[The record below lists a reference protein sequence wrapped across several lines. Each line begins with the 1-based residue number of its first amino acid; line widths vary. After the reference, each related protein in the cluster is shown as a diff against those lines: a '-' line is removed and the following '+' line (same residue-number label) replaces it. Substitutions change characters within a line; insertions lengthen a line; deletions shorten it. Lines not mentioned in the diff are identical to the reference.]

1 MKDTIRQLI
10 QQALT
15 QLVNEGVLPE
25 GLTPAIQVE
34 NTRDKTHGDFA
45 SNIAMMLAKPA
56 GLKPRDLA
64 EKIIAALPAD
74 PQVTKAEIAGPGFIN
89 FFQNTQALAS
99 RLDAALADAKI
110 GVRKAGPAQRVAIDL
125 SAPNLAKEMHVG
137 HLRSTIIGDGVA
149 RVLEFLGDDVIRQ
162 NHVGDWGT
170 QFGML
175 MAYLQENPIT
185 SNELSDLEN
194 FYRAAKKRFDESEEF
209 ADRARGLVVKLQAG
223 DAECLELWGRFREIS
238 LSHCQEIYE
247 LLNVKLTMAD
257 VMGESA
263 YNDDLINVVNDL
275 KAKGL
280 LVESNGAQCVF
291 LEEFKTA
298 DGDPLPVII
307 VKADG
312 GYLYATTDLAAV
324 RYRSGVLKADRALY
338 FVDQRQALHFQQV
351 FEVARRAGFVTHPMQ
366 MEHMGFGTMNGAD
379 GRPFKT
385 RDGGTVKLID
395 LLNEAQDRAY
405 NLVKEKNPE
414 LAEADLRNIA
424 RVVGIG
430 AVKYAD
436 LSKHRTSDY
445 SFNFE
450 LMLNFEGNTAPYLL
464 YAYTRVAGVFRKLGK
479 DFSEVEGQINLEA
492 PHEQELAAKL
502 AQFGEVL
509 NSVGEKGTPHIL
521 CTYLYEVAGL
531 FSSFYENCPILT
543 ADDEAQ
549 KQSRLRL
556 AALAGRTLKQGLE
569 LLGLETLERIRYQA
583 PAKKPIPG
591 WLWMAIGLTVGA
603 FVVFLMKL
611 DPGKGD
617 DVKRVKQEQQKATK
631 MAEANKTPPSPTAPV
646 KPKYDFYTLLPES
659 EVIVPP
665 DAVPEKTL
673 PTPQPVPTTPV
684 TPAEAAKIDTARA
697 QAALAGITP
706 PPPPPVATTKAAPV
720 TKFFLQAGS
729 FPKQADADRVRAQ
742 IILLGQAVTVESGT
756 VKDATW
762 YRVLVGPFSNREQL
776 TVAQKQLAGAGFSNL
791 LLQQRQ
797 SR

>member
-10 QQALT
+10 QQAIT

-25 GLTPAIQVE
+25 GLSPAIQVE
-34 NTRDKTHGDFA
+34 NSRDKKNGDFA

-56 GLKPRDLA
+56 GMKPRDLA

-74 PQVTKAEIAGPGFIN
+74 ENVSKTEIAGPGFLN

-99 RLDAALADAKI
+99 RLDAALADERI
-110 GVRKAGPAQRVAIDL
+110 GVRKAGPAQRTVVDL

-149 RVLEFLGDDVIRQ
+149 RVLEFLGDEVIRQ

-185 SNELSDLEN
+185 SDELSDLEN
-194 FYRAAKKRFDESEEF
+194 FYRAAKQRFDESTEF

-223 DAECLELWGRFREIS
+223 DAECLALWTRFKDIS
-238 LSHCQEIYE
+238 LSHCQKIYE

-275 KAKGL
+275 KAAGL

-291 LEEFKTA
+291 LDEFKNA

-324 RYRSGVLKADRALY
+324 RYRSGKLKADRALY

-351 FEVARRAGFVTHPMQ
+351 FAVARKAGFVTHP
-366 MEHMGFGTMNGAD
+366 MNGAD

-395 LLNEAQDRAY
+395 LLTEAQERAY
-405 NLVKEKNPE
+405 TLVKDKNPE
-414 LAEADLRNIA
+414 LAETELRSIA
-424 RVVGIG
+424 KVVGID

-445 SFNFE
+445 SFNFD

-479 DFSEVEGQINLEA
+479 NFSEVDGQIVLEA
-492 PHEQELAAKL
+492 SHELELAAKL

-509 NSVGEKGTPHIL
+509 NNVAEKGTPHVL
-521 CTYLYEVAGL
+521 CAYLYDVAGL
-531 FSSFYENCPILT
+531 FSGFYENCPILSAET
-543 ADDEAQ
+543 PAQ
-549 KQSRLRL
+549 MQSRLRL
-556 AALAGRTLKQGLE
+556 AALTGRTLKQGLE
-569 LLGLETLERIRYQA
+569 LLGLETLER
-583 PAKKPIPG
+583 
-591 WLWMAIGLTVGA
+591 M
-603 FVVFLMKL
+603 
-611 DPGKGD
+611 
-617 DVKRVKQEQQKATK
+617 
-631 MAEANKTPPSPTAPV
+631 
-646 KPKYDFYTLLPES
+646 
-659 EVIVPP
+659 
-665 DAVPEKTL
+665 
-673 PTPQPVPTTPV
+673 
-684 TPAEAAKIDTARA
+684 
-697 QAALAGITP
+697 
-706 PPPPPVATTKAAPV
+706 
-720 TKFFLQAGS
+720 
-729 FPKQADADRVRAQ
+729 
-742 IILLGQAVTVESGT
+742 
-756 VKDATW
+756 
-762 YRVLVGPFSNREQL
+762 
-776 TVAQKQLAGAGFSNL
+776 
-791 LLQQRQ
+791 
-797 SR
+797 

>member
-34 NTRDKTHGDFA
+34 NARDKTHGDFA

-56 GLKPRDLA
+56 GMKPRDLA

-74 PQVTKAEIAGPGFIN
+74 ENVTKAEIAGPGFIN

-99 RLDAALADAKI
+99 RLDAALADARV
-110 GVRKAGPAQRVAIDL
+110 GVRKAGPAQRTVVDL

-149 RVLEFLGDDVIRQ
+149 RVLEFLGDEVIRQ

-175 MAYLQENPIT
+175 MAHLMEQKKFDRSGN
-185 SNELSDLEN
+185 LADLEE
-194 FYRAAKKRFDESEEF
+194 FYRAAKRRFDEDPVF
-209 ADRARGLVVKLQAG
+209 ANHARQLVVDLQAG
-223 DAECLELWGRFREIS
+223 DPNCRNVWQSFRDIS
-238 LSHCQEIYE
+238 LSHCQAIYE
-247 LLNVKLTMAD
+247 ELNVKLTMAD

-275 KAKGL
+275 KAAGM

-291 LEEFKTA
+291 LDEFKNA

-324 RYRSGVLKADRALY
+324 RYRSGKLKADRALY

-351 FEVARRAGFVTHPMQ
+351 FAVARKAGFVTHPME

-395 LLNEAQDRAY
+395 LLTEAQERAY
-405 NLVKEKNPE
+405 NLVKEKNPT
-414 LAEADLRNIA
+414 LAEDELRNIA
-424 RVVGIG
+424 KVVGIG

-445 SFNFE
+445 SFNFD

-479 DFSEVEGQINLEA
+479 DFSEVDGQIVLEA
-492 PHEQELAAKL
+492 AHEQELAAKL

-509 NSVGEKGTPHIL
+509 NNVAEKGTPHIL
-521 CTYLYEVAGL
+521 CTYLYDVAGL
-531 FSSFYENCPILT
+531 FSSFYENCPILA
-543 ADDEAQ
+543 ADTPAQ
-549 KQSRLRL
+549 MQSRLRL
-556 AALAGRTLKQGLE
+556 AALTGRTLKQGLE
-569 LLGLETLERIRYQA
+569 LLGLETLER
-583 PAKKPIPG
+583 
-591 WLWMAIGLTVGA
+591 M
-603 FVVFLMKL
+603 
-611 DPGKGD
+611 
-617 DVKRVKQEQQKATK
+617 
-631 MAEANKTPPSPTAPV
+631 
-646 KPKYDFYTLLPES
+646 
-659 EVIVPP
+659 
-665 DAVPEKTL
+665 
-673 PTPQPVPTTPV
+673 
-684 TPAEAAKIDTARA
+684 
-697 QAALAGITP
+697 
-706 PPPPPVATTKAAPV
+706 
-720 TKFFLQAGS
+720 
-729 FPKQADADRVRAQ
+729 
-742 IILLGQAVTVESGT
+742 
-756 VKDATW
+756 
-762 YRVLVGPFSNREQL
+762 
-776 TVAQKQLAGAGFSNL
+776 
-791 LLQQRQ
+791 
-797 SR
+797 